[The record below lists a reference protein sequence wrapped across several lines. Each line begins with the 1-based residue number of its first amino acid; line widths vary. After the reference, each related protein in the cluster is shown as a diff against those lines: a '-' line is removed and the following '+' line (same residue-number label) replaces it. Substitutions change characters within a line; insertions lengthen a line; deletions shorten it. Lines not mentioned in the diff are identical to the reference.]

1 MKCRFAPSPTGKIH
15 IGNARS
21 AILSWIFCQKN
32 QGEFVLRIDDTDA
45 NRSSKEFETS
55 IKDDLKWLGL
65 NWSYT
70 FNQSSRQHIYNEK
83 IQILKQ
89 KKRLYPCFETE
100 EELALKKKSLLSS
113 GKPPI
118 YDRSSLNLSDEEVEK
133 KIESGIQPHWRFKLD
148 HENISW
154 KDIIK
159 GDVSF
164 DAKNL
169 SDPVLIRADGTL
181 LYHLPSVIDDIEEK
195 ITHIIR
201 GEDHIANTAYHIQI
215 FKALES
221 SIPSFAHH
229 PFLVDETGK
238 GFSKRLGSLSI
249 ENFRDEGYENIS
261 LLNYFLFI
269 GSSSNIDPI
278 KDLNEI
284 VNKFDTQSLSRSSA
298 KFSIE
303 SLRNLNENTIKLFSY
318 NEISHKLKNIKSNFQ
333 KESFWRFI
341 KNNISFNGVAL
352 HSGLNVNMCLKPAE
366 PNFGIVFKRTD
377 IKNNNL
383 VYPNFLN
390 VTSTSLNTTISNEF
404 GVKVSTI
411 EHLMG
416 ALFGLGIDNVI
427 IELDNEEV
435 PIMDGSAVDFINEIR
450 KQNLKELSKKRKY
463 LRILNNVDL
472 EDGDKKISIEKG
484 IGNFVDWYL
493 EYYDL

>member
-21 AILSWIFCQKN
+21 AILNWIFCQKN
-32 QGEFVLRIDDTDA
+32 KGEFLLRIDDTDS
-45 NRSSKEFETS
+45 NRSYKEFETS

-70 FNQSSRQHIYNEK
+70 FNQSSRKNIYNEK
-83 IQILKQ
+83 IKILKQ
-89 KKRLYPCFETE
+89 KKILYPCFETE
-100 EELALKKKSLLSS
+100 DELALKKKSLLSS
-113 GKPPI
+113 GRPPI
-118 YDRSSLNLSDEEVEK
+118 YDRSSLKLSDAEIEK
-133 KIESGIQPHWRFKLD
+133 KIESGINPHWRFKLD
-148 HENISW
+148 YDNISW

-215 FKALES
+215 FRALES

-249 ENFRDEGYENIS
+249 ENLRNEGYENIT

-284 VNKFDTQSLSRSSA
+284 VKKFDIHSLSKSSA

-303 SLRNLNENTIKLFSY
+303 TIKNLNENTIKLFNY
-318 NEISHKLKNIKSNFQ
+318 NEINHKLKNIKSNFQ

-341 KNNISFNGVAL
+341 KNNISFIKQAKEWEEVITKINNAKD
-352 HSGLNVNMCLKPAE
+352 LNIDD
-366 PNFGIVFKRTD
+366 NFISTAIEELPQDPFDETTWDNWTSK
-377 IKNNNL
+377 IKNKTGL
-383 VYPNFLN
+383 K
-390 VTSTSLNTTISNEF
+390 
-404 GVKVSTI
+404 GK
-411 EHLMG
+411 HLFMPLRLILTG
-416 ALFGLGIDNVI
+416 KSHGP
-427 IELDNEEV
+427 EL
-435 PIMDGSAVDFINEIR
+435 
-450 KQNLKELSKKRKY
+450 KY
-463 LRILNNVDL
+463 LLPLFDRNGILQKL
-472 EDGDKKISIEKG
+472 GKI
-484 IGNFVDWYL
+484 
-493 EYYDL
+493 